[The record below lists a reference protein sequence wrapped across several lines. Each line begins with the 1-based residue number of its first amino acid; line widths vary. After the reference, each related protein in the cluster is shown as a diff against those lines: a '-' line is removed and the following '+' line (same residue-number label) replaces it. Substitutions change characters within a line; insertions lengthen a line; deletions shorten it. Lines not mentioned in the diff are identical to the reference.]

1 MYHPDLKFIP
11 DPQQAAIEKSLD
23 KWLSEWDLES
33 LIDFVFQDRLEYYLE
48 SADQDEIN
56 SLLTEYVESK

>member
-11 DPQQAAIEKSLD
+11 DPQQAAIEKALD
-23 KWLSEWDLES
+23 NWLSEWDLES

-56 SLLTEYVESK
+56 SLLTEYK